1 MKRDK
6 EADTKLARRKA
17 AIVGLSLAAILM
29 SCSNMLTGNDIK
41 AKIGA
46 DVRRANAASVTVT
59 INATRARKAPFRSAE
74 PRPRR
79 LE

>member
-1 MKRDK
+1 MNATRKAIQSSRG
-6 EADTKLARRKA
+6 AKA

-46 DVRRANAASVTVT
+46 DVAAANAAT
-59 INATRARKAPFRSAE
+59 
-74 PRPRR
+74 
-79 LE
+79 